1 MFSKI
6 TKILYSTDLSQSS
19 TLAFEHACSLAKETG
34 AEIYILHIIEALS
47 GEATLALQS
56 YITERDEHLTL
67 QQERVVAAEEKLK
80 QRQDHFWQQCHH
92 DEISVRQQ
100 IKSIH
105 VIEDNPAS
113 AIIDLATELSVDL
126 IIMGTHDKGLLHNF
140 VGNVAKKV
148 LSRSKIPMLIVPLP
162 KKDH

>member
-1 MFSKI
+1 M
-6 TKILYSTDLSQSS
+6 
-19 TLAFEHACSLAKETG
+19 
-34 AEIYILHIIEALS
+34 
-47 GEATLALQS
+47 QS

-80 QRQDHFWQQCHH
+80 QRQDYFWQQCHL
-92 DEISVRQQ
+92 DDIEVRQQ

-140 VGNVAKKV
+140 VGSVAKKV